1 MYAKKQAEV
10 VQDILRYQGIRDI
23 QGLKVWTGRPAKWFF
38 MVHAWLQ
45 GLRVTGQACGVE
57 VDTIVHAIMLFIR
70 YASRIEI
77 KKLHLITVTTAI
89 LRIALAYDGKEES
102 IFFETPTG
110 KASTTWSAW

>member
-38 MVHAWLQ
+38 M
-45 GLRVTGQACGVE
+45 TGQACGVE

>member
-1 MYAKKQAEV
+1 MYAKKQAGGSTGHTP
-10 VQDILRYQGIRDI
+10 LPRHSRHP
-23 QGLKVWTGRPAKWFF
+23 GLKVWTGRPAKWFF
-38 MVHAWLQ
+38 M
-45 GLRVTGQACGVE
+45 TGQACGVE